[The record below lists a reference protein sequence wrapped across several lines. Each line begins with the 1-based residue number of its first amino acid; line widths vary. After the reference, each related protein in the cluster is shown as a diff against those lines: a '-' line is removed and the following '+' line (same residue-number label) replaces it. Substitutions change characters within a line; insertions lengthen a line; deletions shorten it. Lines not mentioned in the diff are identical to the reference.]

1 MSGFTAA
8 NTPAHAS
15 QAGSMWGAQ
24 QTMQTD
30 PSQGLGAWLRSE
42 ASALPM
48 ELRHGLRQLMLC
60 PHAVQHAAQLSFFLN
75 SFQRLFPAVPIT
87 DCTSLDYFLCLDAA
101 AQHSTPGTTH
111 TTPNRMAAT
120 TYMAPHAAAAAAAAP
135 TPGQTIYLGTFAR
148 QHPEKGFGFIES
160 DDFPQGD
167 VFVHRTEADHLMI
180 GQRVQ
185 FHAVLNEKG
194 QYQARDTQAA
204 TPEAELAHAAGQ
216 PGYGQAGAAAYGGPA
231 AAAQAAYG
239 ASHTPTAEPSMKRK
253 RTDAGIDPGPF
264 TGQVSRVHPNGFG
277 FIRGTQ
283 IQSKYGH
290 DAFCMKSDIATLQAV
305 AQQRGNDV
313 IGLDVQFQVIVK
325 DDGTIAAHNVTAL

>member
-1 MSGFTAA
+1 MAGFTAA
-8 NTPAHAS
+8 SHGS
-15 QAGSMWGAQ
+15 QTSSMWGT
-24 QTMQTD
+24 QTQTAD

-75 SFQRLFPAVPIT
+75 SFQRLFPAVPIS
-87 DCTSLDYFLCLDAA
+87 DCTSLDYFLCLDASA
-101 AQHSTPGTTH
+101 AAH
-111 TTPNRMAAT
+111 TTTERPQVPVPAAFNALT
-120 TYMAPHAAAAAAAAP
+120 QQQAVAQPGAASA
-135 TPGQTIYLGTFAR
+135 QTIYLGTFAR

-160 DDFPQGD
+160 EDFPSGD
-167 VFVHRTEADHLMI
+167 IFVHRTEADHLMI

-194 QYQARDTQAA
+194 QWQARDTQAA

-216 PGYGQAGAAAYGGPA
+216 PGYGNAGAQAFG
-231 AAAQAAYG
+231 AQALSQANQ
-239 ASHTPTAEPSMKRK
+239 SILPAEPSMKRK
-253 RTDAGIDPGPF
+253 RTDTCVDPGPF

-283 IQSKYGH
+283 IQTKYGH
-290 DAFCMKSDIATLQAV
+290 DAFCMKSDISALTQL
-305 AQQRGNDV
+305 AQQRGANV
-313 IGLDVQFQVIVK
+313 IGLDVQFQVVVK
-325 DDGTIAAHNVTAL
+325 DDGTIAAQNVTAL